1 MNISTPEC
9 LAGPV
14 QETQRGSE
22 GPGPGT
28 QPPGLQGGG
37 GLGETLPVPGGR
49 GTRRPLPARE
59 QGGAGRE
66 HRGEIPQVRCLSP
79 NSPRSKKISPHCW
92 PLSIPRHHGWSLSEK
107 IFQDVKRKER
117 KHFRL

>member
-1 MNISTPEC
+1 MMLSTASESVLRTKACKVSHSWQLDIKIDFSTPEC

-22 GPGPGT
+22 GHGPGT

-49 GTRRPLPARE
+49 GPRPPLPARE

-66 HRGEIPQVRCLSP
+66 HRGEIPQVRCLSG
-79 NSPRSKKISPHCW
+79 S
-92 PLSIPRHHGWSLSEK
+92 
-107 IFQDVKRKER
+107 
-117 KHFRL
+117 